1 MNINQA
7 IQDLLFEHDCVI
19 IPKFGGFVTNYKPAF
34 IHPKK
39 QMVFPPSKK
48 LSFNVNLKNNDGLLA
63 NYISQ
68 KENISYQT
76 AAEFVSS
83 SVEEFKHD
91 LHSNKRLSLEGIGW
105 ISINTSGALEFSPE
119 DTHNFLRDS
128 FGLKPVF
135 LPTLEEL
142 MAEENNSEIAPSLVE
157 PAIEAEVISIERAKE
172 EVAPSRKRKTGWVA
186 AAAFLGVMFIGGMQ
200 VNENSSNIASFFSS
214 SMPGKTALNEAE
226 FMPRL
231 EDEKLQFTYEEAA
244 SELELVVSQ
253 NPELQS
259 VFYSFEK
266 GEISPDG
273 LKVILKNSSSDNTS
287 SAYVSNSSSLELY
300 FIVAGCF
307 QDESNADGLVQK
319 LRRKGFDAGVFG
331 KKGKLHMVCYGSYT
345 NKSAAK
351 SALQNIKSDENPG
364 AWLKKH

>member
-7 IQDLLFEHDCVI
+7 IQDLLFEHECVI

-34 IHPKK
+34 VHPKK
-39 QMVFPPSKK
+39 QIVFPPSKK
-48 LSFNVNLKNNDGLLA
+48 LSFNVNLKNNDGLLV

-76 AAEFVSS
+76 AAEFITS
-83 SVEEFKHD
+83 SVEEFKNE
-91 LHSNKRLSLEGIGW
+91 LSTNKRLALEGIGW
-105 ISINTSGALEFSPE
+105 ISVNSSGALEFSPE
-119 DTHNFLRDS
+119 DTHNFLRNS

-142 MAEENNSEIAPSLVE
+142 LADQNNIEVTPQPAESIL
-157 PAIEAEVISIERAKE
+157 EAEVISIAPAKE
-172 EVAPSRKRKTGWVA
+172 ELTPSRKRKTGWIA
-186 AAAFLGVMFIGGMQ
+186 AAAFLGVMFVGGMQ
-200 VNENSSNIASFFSS
+200 VQENSSNIASFFSS
-214 SMPGKTALNEAE
+214 FMPGNAANKTADFL
-226 FMPRL
+226 PRL
-231 EDEKLQFTYEEAA
+231 EDEKLQFSYEEAV
-244 SELELVVSQ
+244 SELELVVNQ

-273 LKVILKNSSSDNTS
+273 LKVVLNKPSDEASSSEYKS
-287 SAYVSNSSSLELY
+287 SSSSLELF

-307 QDESNADGLVQK
+307 QDETNADGLVKK
-319 LRRKGFDAGVFG
+319 LRRKGFDAGIFG
-331 KKGKLHMVCYGSYT
+331 KKGRLHMVCYGSYT

-351 SALQNIKSDENPG
+351 SALQSIKSAENPG